1 MSTDPYS
8 SPTADSFPPQYSS
21 GSAVTQ
27 GVIQQLAGTKP
38 WVRLISVLMFIGA
51 GLMLLFALIFGV
63 AGGFGAFN
71 SKGGPALFAGF
82 PIVIA
87 VFYAALSLL
96 YIFPALKLWKY
107 ADWIARLM
115 VSASTMDLEQALSQQ
130 RSFWKFIGIC
140 IIVMFALYLLAAILM
155 VSLGGFA
162 AMSASKGMP

>member
-1 MSTDPYS
+1 MTTDPYS

-21 GSAVTQ
+21 GAAVTQ

-38 WVRLISVLMFIGA
+38 WVRLMSVLMFIGA
-51 GLMLLFALIFGV
+51 GFMLLGALAMGV

-71 SKGGPALFAGF
+71 VKGGPTLFAGF
-82 PIVIA
+82 PVVIA
-87 VFYAALSLL
+87 LVYAALSIL

-115 VSASTMDLEQALSQQ
+115 ATASTMDLEQALSQQ

-140 IIVMFALYLLAAILM
+140 IIAMFVLYLVIIILM
-155 VSLGGFA
+155 VALGGFA
-162 AMSASKGMP
+162 AMSASKGMH